1 MIYRRQIRTDF
12 NGYPSITADVNGCLA
27 ESGVREGYCCIMIPH
42 STAALAITSFWD
54 PRGLDDLVDELGRNI
69 PTRVSYKNQ
78 TSPYDASGHVK
89 SVLIGSTAML
99 PVQNGKLV
107 LGSSQG
113 LVLMEFDGPR
123 TRNYTV
129 MIQAADE
136 GGQDAHK

>member
-1 MIYRRQIRTDF
+1 MIFRKQIRTEF
-12 NGYPSITADVNGCLA
+12 NGYPSITQAVNDCLA
-27 ESGVREGYCCIMIPH
+27 ESGVREGLCCVTIPH

-69 PTRVSYKNQ
+69 PTRVSYRNQ

-89 SVLIGSTAML
+89 SVLLGSTAML
-99 PVQNGKLV
+99 PVHAGKLV

-123 TRNYTV
+123 TRSYTV
-129 MIQAADE
+129 MIQNAD
-136 GGQDAHK
+136 